1 MPIRRAV
8 HLLCP
13 QARDV
18 QMSNRRL
25 ALAEVRL
32 LANALKDASIRDECS
47 TCECYQAFLAQLEID
62 GTPGAIQLLRT
73 LAVPAD
79 RIHPCL
85 GCDPCPPA
93 EVFAKYLG
101 DQPRPSG
108 KAEGG
113 CTNGPA

>member
-1 MPIRRAV
+1 MRRHA
-8 HLLCP
+8 CK
-13 QARDV
+13 
-18 QMSNRRL
+18 
-25 ALAEVRL
+25 
-32 LANALKDASIRDECS
+32 KDACARNDTATLLPIGSVMPDNLNVSAHMR
-47 TCECYQAFLAQLEID
+47 
-62 GTPGAIQLLRT
+62 AIQLLRT